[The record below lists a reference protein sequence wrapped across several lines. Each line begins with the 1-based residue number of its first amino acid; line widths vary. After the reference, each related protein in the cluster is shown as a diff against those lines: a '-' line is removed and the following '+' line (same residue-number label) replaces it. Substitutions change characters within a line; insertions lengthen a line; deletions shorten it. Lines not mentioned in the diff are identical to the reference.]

1 MYRLIEI
8 IVNTAFWVTL
18 FLLTLLAIKLADIF
32 GSNWFL
38 LLIPIFLG
46 LNLYLFLHVEN
57 YVHYIFLAIYRYG
70 YRKERARDEE
80 S

>member
-8 IVNTAFWVTL
+8 IVNTSFWVTL

-38 LLIPIFLG
+38 LLIPIFMG
-46 LNLYLFLHVEN
+46 LLLYLFLFVED
-57 YVHYIFLAIYRYG
+57 YVHYIVLAVHRFR
-70 YRKERARDEE
+70 YRKESARNNT

>member
-18 FLLTLLAIKLADIF
+18 FLLTLLSIKLADIF
-32 GSNWFL
+32 ESNWLL

-46 LNLYLFLHVEN
+46 LNLYLFLYIDN
-57 YVHYIFLAIYRYG
+57 YVHYIFLAIYRYR
-70 YRKERARDEE
+70 YRKESARDEE

>member
-18 FLLTLLAIKLADIF
+18 FLLTLLSIKLADIF
-32 GSNWFL
+32 ESNWLL

-46 LNLYLFLHVEN
+46 LNLYLFLYIDN
-57 YVHYIFLAIYRYG
+57 YVHYIFLAIYRYR

>member
-18 FLLTLLAIKLADIF
+18 FLLTLLSIKLADF
-32 GSNWFL
+32 FESNWLL

-46 LNLYLFLHVEN
+46 LNLYLFLYIDN
-57 YVHYIFLAIYRYG
+57 YVHYISLAIYRYR